1 MSGSLPRVF
10 CARRLGV
17 LAVVAALAGCGTAP
31 APFDYDPYEK
41 ANRANH
47 AFNKGL
53 DTAVLRPVS
62 QAYGAVVPG
71 PVRSGVS
78 NLANHLDLPR
88 DMVNYL
94 LQGRPVAAMETALRF
109 TMNTTFGVA
118 GLLDPATDMGLRRN
132 STDFGETLHVW
143 GLAEGAYVELPALG
157 PATERDAAGK
167 LVDFVLNPTR
177 ALTGDPARVATAAGI
192 GSRLGDRDRYSD
204 TIDSVLYQSAD
215 SYAQTRLLYL
225 QNRRFELGQTAADDT
240 FIDPYED

>member
-1 MSGSLPRVF
+1 MPGSLPMGCF
-10 CARRLGV
+10 LRRLGA
-17 LAVVAALAGCGTAP
+17 LAAAAALAGCGPAP
-31 APFDYDPYEK
+31 APVDHDPYEE

-53 DTAVLRPVS
+53 DRAVLRPVS

-71 PVRSGVS
+71 PLRTGVS

-109 TMNTTFGVA
+109 TMNTTFGLA

-143 GLAEGAYVELPALG
+143 GLAEGAYVELPVLG

-167 LVDFVLNPTR
+167 LVDFALNPTR
-177 ALTGDPARVATAAGI
+177 ALSGDPATAATAAGI
-192 GSRLGDRDRYSD
+192 GSTLGDRARYSD
-204 TIDSVLYQSAD
+204 TIDSVLYRSAD
-215 SYAQTRLLYL
+215 SYAQSRLLYL
-225 QNRRFELGQTAADDT
+225 QSRRFELGQTAADET